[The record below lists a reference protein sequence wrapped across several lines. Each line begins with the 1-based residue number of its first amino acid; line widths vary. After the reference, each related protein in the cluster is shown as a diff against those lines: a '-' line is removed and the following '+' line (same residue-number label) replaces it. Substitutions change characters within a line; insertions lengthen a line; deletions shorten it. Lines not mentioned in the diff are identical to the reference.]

1 MGHQSYVLLCTE
13 TALSNHPAVIPKS
26 SCDVH
31 LLRSPWLDQVNQLPQ
46 APIFA
51 SLKLQNLWNWDRRR
65 QRHKQKEKNGI
76 LACPRNN
83 AHTIGFAAIISPIP
97 RLWCYVNW
105 SPEVPI
111 FVNLSIYLSRGP
123 LKLQNLWN
131 CDTKGVGISQKRKEK
146 IVACP
151 RHNAHTSGFAAI
163 ISPLLRPWGW
173 GYFFSLR
180 SAFASRLAVRPKT
193 VRLPLLPRH

>member
-1 MGHQSYVLLCTE
+1 M
-13 TALSNHPAVIPKS
+13 N
-26 SCDVH
+26 
-31 LLRSPWLDQVNQLPQ
+31 
-46 APIFA
+46 
-51 SLKLQNLWNWDRRR
+51 LKLQNLWNWDKRRR
-65 QRHKQKEKNGI
+65 KHKRKERKKNSI
-76 LACPRNN
+76 VACPRNN
-83 AHTIGFAAIISPIP
+83 AHTIGFAAIISPLP
-97 RLWCYVNW
+97 RPWGYVIW

-111 FVNLSIYLSRGP
+111 FASLSIYLSKRP

-173 GYFFSLR
+173 SYF
-180 SAFASRLAVRPKT
+180 SASVRPLLRGWPFDQRPF
-193 VRLPLLPRH
+193 VLLLLPRH